1 MGEVGTSGD
10 AEAVARRHGVK
21 ASTLRWWATELR
33 KRARNVASPRLLPVV
48 VRSAPPR
55 GRVDEG
61 SSLEVLVEVGVARMT
76 IRGGLTPE
84 HLAAI
89 TTATAAAAA
98 AC

>member
-1 MGEVGTSGD
+1 
-10 AEAVARRHGVK
+10 
-21 ASTLRWWATELR
+21 
-33 KRARNVASPRLLPVV
+33 V
-48 VRSAPPR
+48 VRSAPLR

-84 HLAAI
+84 HLAAT

-98 AC
+98 C